1 MMKLKKKNRN
11 DIVLIL
17 LLLLITLGL
26 FVFQAFRGERGSLVV
41 VRQDGRILYELSLEE
56 NRTGENALRLES
68 GDGYNLLV
76 IEARKAFIR
85 EADCPDKLCVKQRAI
100 FRQGESL
107 ICLPHR
113 LVVTV
118 ENGVQGE
125 LDAVTY

>member
-1 MMKLKKKNRN
+1 MNLKKKNRN
-11 DIVLIL
+11 DIVLIVL
-17 LLLLITLGL
+17 LLLVTLGL
-26 FVFQAFRGERGSLVV
+26 FMFQAFRGERGSRVV
-41 VRQDGRILYELSLEE
+41 VRQDGQVLYELSLEE
-56 NRTGENALRLES
+56 NRTGENALCLES
-68 GDGYNLLV
+68 EDGYNLLV
-76 IEARKAFIR
+76 IEDGKAFIR

-118 ENGVQGE
+118 EDGEQGE